1 MIKSYFF
8 LNRQILDLRDF
19 ILNKKIVEA
28 FTQEKEKLVIEFE
41 NEDNLYLEFC
51 VNHSLPYFLIKDFF
65 IRSKKNSLDFF
76 KNLRNKKIIDLL
88 IANDDRVVA
97 FLLDDNS
104 VLYFAIRGKLTNVYY
119 KTSSEFLSFKK
130 IDEKDL
136 LDVETDLLSKN
147 YINEFNIPKLSQV
160 ENIEDENVL
169 RKQFPIFGKEIIQ
182 MALAMPNGIAKTISQ
197 SSLVDG
203 LKRVLETIK
212 SSNPIILINHK
223 NYEIRF
229 SFQNLPH
236 SLNDYDLYEFVN
248 TNDALV
254 FYFKETHQLSSRKEI
269 TEIIIKHID
278 KELKRI
284 SNKQNNL
291 LTIIQRGNN
300 EDELKK
306 IGNLLLINLNKVRP
320 GMKQISLQDFYDND
334 KVVEVNLD
342 PKLSPK
348 ENVDKYFNRAK
359 ESKIQ
364 YEKAK
369 ELIEVISKEKKKLTE
384 IKDKVLNTKSI
395 KELEQI
401 AKGLKLKMKSEKNL
415 NESIT
420 EKFKHYLVDRKYNVY
435 VGKDSKSNDLLTL
448 KFAKQNDY
456 WFHARSVPGSHVV
469 LRIDNAKEPVP
480 KSVLKKVASLAAFH
494 SKAKTA
500 GIVPVSYTF
509 KKFVVKRKG
518 MEPGKVALLREDTLL
533 VSPEIPDGV
542 EFIDN

>member
-8 LNRQILDLRDF
+8 LNRQILDVRDS
-19 ILNKKIVEA
+19 ILNKKILEA
-28 FTQEKEKLVIEFE
+28 FTQEKEKLVIELE
-41 NEDNLYLEFC
+41 DEDNLYLEFC
-51 VNHSLPYFLIKDFF
+51 VNHSLPYYLIKDFYF
-65 IRSKKNSLDFF
+65 RSKKNSLDFF
-76 KNLRNKKIIDLL
+76 DNLRNKKLIDLL

-97 FLLDDNS
+97 FLFDDNS
-104 VLYFAIRGKLTNVYY
+104 VLYFTIRGKLTNVYY

-136 LDVETDLLSKN
+136 SDVEADLVNKS
-147 YINEFNIPKLSQV
+147 YISEFNIPDFYLI
-160 ENIEDENVL
+160 ENIDDENVL

-182 MALAMPNGIAKTISQ
+182 IAKTKNQ
-197 SSLVDG
+197 SSLAGG
-203 LKRVLETIK
+203 LKTVLEIIK
-212 SSNPIILINHK
+212 SSNPIILVNSK
-223 NYEIRF
+223 NYEIKF
-229 SFQNLPH
+229 SFLNLPN
-236 SLNDYDLYEFVN
+236 SGECYDIYEFEN
-248 TNDALV
+248 TNDALD
-254 FYFKETHQLSSRKEI
+254 FYLKETHQLSSRKEK
-269 TEIIIKHID
+269 TEIILKHIE

-291 LTIIQRGNN
+291 LTIIQRGNK

-306 IGNLLLINLNKVRP
+306 IGNLLLINLNKIP
-320 GMKQISLQDFYDND
+320 PSLQIISLEDIYDND
-334 KVVEVNLD
+334 RLIEIKLY

-348 ENVDKYFNRAK
+348 ENANKYFEKAK

-369 ELIEVISKEKKKLTE
+369 ELIEVISKEKEKLTE
-384 IKDKVLNTKSI
+384 IKHKVLNAKSI

-401 AKGLKLKMKSEKNL
+401 AKGLKLKMKPEKNL
-415 NESIT
+415 NESLT
-420 EKFKHYLVDRKYNVY
+420 EKFKHYLVDGKYNVY

-469 LRIDNAKEPVP
+469 LRIDNAKEPLP
-480 KSVLKKVASLAAFH
+480 KSVLKKVASIAAYH

-500 GIVPVSYTF
+500 GVVPVSYTF

-518 MEPGKVALLREDTLL
+518 MEPGKVALLREETLL

-542 EFIDN
+542 EFLES

>member
-51 VNHSLPYFLIKDFF
+51 VNHSLPYYLIKDFF

-147 YINEFNIPKLSQV
+147 YINEFNIPNLSSV

-229 SFQNLPH
+229 SFQKLLHNIE
-236 SLNDYDLYEFVN
+236 DYDVYEFEN
-248 TNDALV
+248 INDALV

>member
-8 LNRQILDLRDF
+8 LNRQILESKDSVR
-19 ILNKKIVEA
+19 NKKILKA

-41 NEDNLYLEFC
+41 DEDNLYLEFC

-104 VLYFAIRGKLTNVYY
+104 VLYFTIRGKLTNLYY

-130 IDEKDL
+130 IDERDL
-136 LDVETDLLSKN
+136 LDVEADLQNKSF
-147 YINEFNIPKLSQV
+147 INEFNIPDFSSL

-169 RKQFPIFGKEIIQ
+169 RKQFPVFGKEMIQ
-182 MALAMPNGIAKTISQ
+182 IAKIICQ

-203 LKRVLETIK
+203 LKTVLEIIK
-212 SSNPIILINHK
+212 RSNPIVLINYK

-229 SFQNLPH
+229 SFINLLH
-236 SLNDYDLYEFVN
+236 SIEDYDVYKFEN
-248 TNDALV
+248 INDALV
-254 FYFKETHQLSSRKEI
+254 FYLKETHHLFLRKER
-269 TEIIIKHID
+269 TELIIKHIE

-291 LTIIQRGNN
+291 LTIIQRGNKA
-300 EDELKK
+300 DELKK
-306 IGNLLLINLNKVRP
+306 IGNLLLINLSKVRT
-320 GMKQISLQDFYDND
+320 GMKQISIQDFYDNY
-334 KVVEVNLD
+334 KVVEIDLD

-369 ELIEVISKEKKKLTE
+369 ELIDVISKEKEKLAE
-384 IKDKVLNTKSI
+384 IKDKVLNVKSI
-395 KELEQI
+395 NELEQI

-420 EKFKHYLVDRKYNVY
+420 EKFKHYLVDGKYNVY

-480 KSVLKKVASLAAFH
+480 KSVLKKVASLAAYH

-500 GIVPVSYTF
+500 GVVPVSYTF

-518 MEPGKVALLREDTLL
+518 MEPGKVALLKEDTLL

-542 EFIDN
+542 EYLES

>member
-19 ILNKKIVEA
+19 ILNKKITEA

-51 VNHSLPYFLIKDFF
+51 VNHSLPYYLIKDFF

-104 VLYFAIRGKLTNVYY
+104 VLYFTIRGKLTNVYY

-147 YINEFNIPKLSQV
+147 YINEFNIPNLSSI
-160 ENIEDENVL
+160 ENIEDENFL
-169 RKQFPIFGKEIIQ
+169 RKQLPIFGKEIIQ
-182 MALAMPNGIAKTISQ
+182 IAKTISQ
-197 SSLVDG
+197 SSLADG
-203 LKRVLETIK
+203 LKKVLETIK

-223 NYEIRF
+223 DYEIRF

-236 SLNDYDLYEFVN
+236 NINDYDLYEFEN
-248 TNDALV
+248 TNDALN
-254 FYFKETHQLSSRKEI
+254 FYIKENHQLSSRKEI

-284 SNKQNNL
+284 SNRQNNL
-291 LTIIQRGNN
+291 LTIIQLGNK
-300 EDELKK
+300 EDELRK
-306 IGNLLLINLNKVRP
+306 IGNLLLVNLNKVRP
-320 GMKQISLQDFYDND
+320 GMKQILIQDFYNND
-334 KVVEVNLD
+334 KLIEVNLD

-348 ENVDKYFNRAK
+348 ENVEQYFNKAK

-384 IKDKVLNTKSI
+384 IKDKVLNAKSI
-395 KELEQI
+395 KELGQI
-401 AKGLKLKMKSEKNL
+401 AKGLKLKMKSEKSI

-420 EKFKHYLVDRKYNVY
+420 EKFKHYLVDGRYNVY
-435 VGKDSKSNDLLTL
+435 VGKDNKSNDLLTL

-469 LRIDNAKEPVP
+469 LRIDNTKESVP
-480 KSVLKKVASLAAFH
+480 KSVLKKVASLAAYH

-518 MEPGKVALLREDTLL
+518 MEPGKVALLREETLL
-533 VSPEIPDGV
+533 VSPEIPEGV
-542 EFIDN
+542 EFLES

>member
-8 LNRQILDLRDF
+8 LNRQILDFRDF

-41 NEDNLYLEFC
+41 DEDNLYLEFC
-51 VNHSLPYFLIKDFF
+51 VNHSLPYYLIKDFY

-76 KNLRNKKIIDLL
+76 KNLRDKKIIDLL
-88 IANDDRVVA
+88 IASDDRVVA

-104 VLYFAIRGKLTNVYY
+104 ILYFTIRGKLTNVYY

-130 IDEKDL
+130 IDEGDL
-136 LDVETDLLSKN
+136 LDVQADLLNKSF
-147 YINEFNIPKLSQV
+147 INEFNIPDFSLF
-160 ENIEDENVL
+160 ENIEEENVL
-169 RKQFPIFGKEIIQ
+169 RKQFPIFGKEIVQ
-182 MALAMPNGIAKTISQ
+182 IAKTICQ

-203 LKRVLETIK
+203 LKRVLEIIK
-212 SSNPIILINHK
+212 SSNPIVLINHK

-229 SFQNLPH
+229 SFQNLPY
-236 SLNDYDLYEFVN
+236 SINDYDLYEFEN
-248 TNDALV
+248 INDALD
-254 FYFKETHQLSSRKEI
+254 FYLKETHQLSSRKEK
-269 TEIIIKHID
+269 TEIIIKHIE
-278 KELKRI
+278 KELRRI

-291 LTIIQRGNN
+291 LTIIQRGNM

-306 IGNLLLINLNKVRP
+306 IGNLLLVNLNKVRS
-320 GMKQISLQDFYDND
+320 GMQKISLQDFYDND
-334 KVVEVNLD
+334 KIIEVNLD

-348 ENVDKYFNRAK
+348 ENINKYFDKAK

-369 ELIEVISKEKKKLTE
+369 ELIDVISKEKENLTE
-384 IKDKVLNTKSI
+384 IKDKVLKAKSI
-395 KELEQI
+395 KELERI

-480 KSVLKKVASLAAFH
+480 KSVLKKVASLAAYH

-500 GIVPVSYTF
+500 GVVPVSYTF

-518 MEPGKVALLREDTLL
+518 MEPGKVALLKEDTLL

-542 EFIDN
+542 EYLES

>member
-19 ILNKKIVEA
+19 ILNRKIIEA

-41 NEDNLYLEFC
+41 DEDNLYLEFC

-65 IRSKKNSLDFF
+65 IRSKKNSLVFF

-104 VLYFAIRGKLTNVYY
+104 VLYFTIRGKLTNVYY

-182 MALAMPNGIAKTISQ
+182 MALAVPNGIAKIISH

-203 LKRVLETIK
+203 LKSVLEIIK
-212 SSNPIILINHK
+212 RSNPIVLINNR

-229 SFQNLPH
+229 SFQKLLHNIE
-236 SLNDYDLYEFVN
+236 DYDVYEFEN
-248 TNDALV
+248 INDALI
-254 FYFKETHQLSSRKEI
+254 FYLKETHQLSSRKEI

-320 GMKQISLQDFYDND
+320 GMKQITLQDFYDDD
-334 KVVEVNLD
+334 KVIEVNLY

-348 ENVDKYFNRAK
+348 ENVDKYFDKAK

-369 ELIEVISKEKKKLTE
+369 ELIEVISKEKEKLTQ
-384 IKDKVLNTKSI
+384 IKDKVINSKSM
-395 KELEQI
+395 KELGQI
-401 AKGLKLKMKSEKNL
+401 AKGLKLKMKPEKNI

-420 EKFKHYLVDRKYNVY
+420 EKFKHYLVDGKYNVY

-456 WFHARSVPGSHVV
+456 WFHARSVPGSHVL
-469 LRIDNAKEPVP
+469 LRIDNAKEPIP
-480 KSVLKKVASLAAFH
+480 KSVLKKVASLAAYH

-500 GIVPVSYTF
+500 GVVPVSYTF

-518 MEPGKVALLREDTLL
+518 MEPGKVALLREETLL

-542 EFIDN
+542 EFLES

>member
-8 LNRQILDLRDF
+8 LNRQILDVKDS
-19 ILNKKIVEA
+19 ILNKKILEA

-41 NEDNLYLEFC
+41 DEDNLYLEFC
-51 VNHSLPYFLIKDFF
+51 VNHSLPYYLIKDFYV
-65 IRSKKNSLDFF
+65 RSKKNSLDFF
-76 KNLRNKKIIDLL
+76 DNLRNKKIIDLL

-104 VLYFAIRGKLTNVYY
+104 VLYFTIRGNLTNVYY
-119 KTSSEFLSFKK
+119 KTSSEFLSFKR

-136 LDVETDLLSKN
+136 RDIEADFMNKN
-147 YINEFNIPKLSQV
+147 FINEFNFPDLSPF
-160 ENIEDENVL
+160 ETIEDENAL

-182 MALAMPNGIAKTISQ
+182 IAKTINQ
-197 SSLVDG
+197 SSLADG
-203 LKRVLETIK
+203 LKTVLEIIK
-212 SSNPIILINHK
+212 SSNLCVLINYK

-229 SFQNLPH
+229 SFLNLLH
-236 SLNDYDLYEFVN
+236 SNVDFNVYEFEN
-248 TNDALV
+248 TNDALA
-254 FYFKETHQLSSRKEI
+254 FFIKETHQLSSRKEK
-269 TEIIIKHID
+269 TEIILKHIE

-291 LTIIQRGNN
+291 LTIIQRGNK

-306 IGNLLLINLNKVRP
+306 IGNLLLINLNKIQP
-320 GMKQISLQDFYDND
+320 GKQNISLQNIYDND
-334 KVVEVNLD
+334 KLIEVNLD

-348 ENVDKYFNRAK
+348 ENVDKYFDKAK

-369 ELIEVISKEKKKLTE
+369 ELIEVISKEKEKLTE
-384 IKDKVLNTKSI
+384 IKDKVLNAKSV

-401 AKGLKLKMKSEKNL
+401 AKGLKIKMTSEKNL

-420 EKFKHYLVDRKYNVY
+420 EKFKHYLVDGKYNVY

-456 WFHARSVPGSHVV
+456 WFHARAVPGSHVV
-469 LRIDNAKEPVP
+469 LRIDNVKEPVP
-480 KSVLKKVASLAAFH
+480 KSVLKKAASIAAYH

-500 GIVPVSYTF
+500 GVVPVSYTF

-542 EFIDN
+542 EFLES

>member
-8 LNRQILDLRDF
+8 LNRQILDF
-19 ILNKKIVEA
+19 KVSILNKKIIEA
-28 FTQEKEKLVIEFE
+28 FTQEKDKLVIEFE
-41 NEDNLYLEFC
+41 DENNLYLEFC
-51 VNHSLPYFLIKDFF
+51 VNHSLPYYMIKDFY
-65 IRSKKNSLDFF
+65 IRSKKNSLGFF
-76 KNLRNKKIIDLL
+76 ENLRNKKIIDLL
-88 IANDDRVVA
+88 ISNDDRVVA
-97 FLLDDNS
+97 FLLEDTS

-136 LDVETDLLSKN
+136 SSVETDLTKKRF
-147 YINEFNIPKLSQV
+147 INEFNIPDLSSI
-160 ENIEDENVL
+160 ENIDEENIL
-169 RKQFPIFGKEIIQ
+169 RKQFPIFGKDIIQ
-182 MALAMPNGIAKTISQ
+182 IAKTINQ
-197 SSLVDG
+197 SSLADG
-203 LKRVLETIK
+203 LITVLEIIK
-212 SSNPIILINHK
+212 SSNPIVLVNHK
-223 NYEIRF
+223 NYEIRL
-229 SFQNLPH
+229 SFLDLPI
-236 SLNDYDLYEFVN
+236 SSEGYDIYQFEN
-248 TNDALV
+248 TNEALA
-254 FYFKETHQLSSRKEI
+254 FYLKETHQLVSRKEK
-269 TEIIIKHID
+269 TEIILKHIE

-291 LTIIQRGNN
+291 LTIIQLGNK

-306 IGNLLLINLNKVRP
+306 IGNLLLINLNKVQP
-320 GMKQISLQDFYDND
+320 GIQQISLQDIYDND
-334 KVVEVNLD
+334 RLIEIKLD

-348 ENVDKYFNRAK
+348 ENVDKYFDKAK

-369 ELIEVISKEKKKLTE
+369 ELIEVISNEKEKLTE
-384 IKDKVLNTKSI
+384 IKEKVLNAKSI
-395 KELEQI
+395 KELEKI
-401 AKGLKLKMKSEKNL
+401 AKGLKLKMKSDKTL

-420 EKFKHYLVDRKYNVY
+420 EKFKHYLVDGKYHVY

-469 LRIDNAKEPVP
+469 LRIDNAKQPVT
-480 KSVLKKVASLAAFH
+480 KSVLKKVASIAAYH

-500 GIVPVSYTF
+500 GVVPVSYTF

-518 MEPGKVALLREDTLL
+518 MEPGKVALLREETLL

-542 EFIDN
+542 EFLES

>member
-8 LNRQILDLRDF
+8 LNRQIIDLRDF
-19 ILNKKIVEA
+19 ILNKKIIEA

-41 NEDNLYLEFC
+41 DEDNFYLEFC
-51 VNHSLPYFLIKDFF
+51 VNHSLPYYQIKDFF
-65 IRSKKNSLDFF
+65 IRSKKNSLDLF

-104 VLYFAIRGKLTNVYY
+104 ILYLTIRGKLTNVYY

-147 YINEFNIPKLSQV
+147 YINEFNIPNLSSV

-182 MALAMPNGIAKTISQ
+182 IAKTISQ

-203 LKRVLETIK
+203 LKRVLEIIK
-212 SSNPIILINHK
+212 SSNPVVLINHK

-236 SLNDYDLYEFVN
+236 SSNDYDLYEFGN
-248 TNDALV
+248 TNDALI

-291 LTIIQRGNN
+291 LIIIQRGNK

-306 IGNLLLINLNKVRP
+306 IGNLLLINLNKLRP
-320 GMKQISLQDFYDND
+320 GMQKISIQDFYDND
-334 KVVEVNLD
+334 KVIEVNLD

-348 ENVDKYFNRAK
+348 ENVDKYFNKAK
-359 ESKIQ
+359 ESKIH

-369 ELIEVISKEKKKLTE
+369 ELIDVISKEKEKLAE
-384 IKDKVLNTKSI
+384 IKDKVLNAKSI

-420 EKFKHYLVDRKYNVY
+420 EKFKHYLVEEKYNVY

-469 LRIDNAKEPVP
+469 LKIDNAKEPVP
-480 KSVLKKVASLAAFH
+480 KSVLKKVASLAAYH

-500 GIVPVSYTF
+500 GVVPVSYTL

-518 MEPGKVALLREDTLL
+518 MEPGKVALLREETLL
-533 VSPEIPDGV
+533 VSPEIPVGV
-542 EFIDN
+542 EFLES